1 MSRAAAKALLARAK
15 KETAR
20 RWLYARFDPTDMDL
34 ELFDESECSDDTRVS
49 DDKLLK
55 QRALNSIDD
64 VVSTVTALRNT
75 YASLA
80 SDLTQPLARQA
91 TVAARVAYGYP
102 EERPDR
108 TDCFDEDVR
117 RQCRRIINEIY
128 SSKVESSGPVVY
140 LIRTDDPEFVK
151 IGFTTCLEMRL
162 KSLRTAS
169 HVEPTIHLT
178 IEGTRSLERELH
190 TRFEVARYS
199 REWFRLTD
207 DIKTFIASAGSSES
221 RAAAP
226 AQWPRLAFATLPSI
240 GERSKDR
247 QQHFLLRASATAQ
260 QSQRPCI
267 FHGDSNPCSSLKKA
281 IFSWENARRR
291 VPAHKP
297 TPHIEAD
304 RDNQPRLASSRP
316 ARSRTPLFAGIEIQ

>member
-1 MSRAAAKALLARAK
+1 MLEKEQTIQALADRLERFDAPLSLPEDWIILCDDDDLRNMSRAAAKALLARAK

-20 RWLYARFDPTDMDL
+20 RWLYARFDPTEMDL
-34 ELFDESECSDDTRVS
+34 ELFEESEYSDDTQVF

-91 TVAARVAYGYP
+91 TVAARVVYGYP
-102 EERPDR
+102 KERPDR

-128 SSKVESSGPVVY
+128 SSKVKSSGPVVY
-140 LIRTDDPEFVK
+140 LISTDNPEFVK
-151 IGFTTCLEMRL
+151 IGFTTCLERRL

-178 IEGTRSLERELH
+178 IEGTRPLERELH
-190 TRFEVARYS
+190 TRFETARYS

-207 DIKTFIASAGSSES
+207 DIKTFIASAGLSEA
-221 RAAAP
+221 RAGDAS
-226 AQWPRLAFATLPSI
+226 TL
-240 GERSKDR
+240 
-247 QQHFLLRASATAQ
+247 
-260 QSQRPCI
+260 
-267 FHGDSNPCSSLKKA
+267 
-281 IFSWENARRR
+281 
-291 VPAHKP
+291 
-297 TPHIEAD
+297 
-304 RDNQPRLASSRP
+304 
-316 ARSRTPLFAGIEIQ
+316 

>member
-1 MSRAAAKALLARAK
+1 MLEKEQAIQALADRLERFDAPLSLPEDWIILCDDDDLRNMSRAAAKALLARAK

-34 ELFDESECSDDTRVS
+34 ELFEESECSDDTQVDDTQVDDTQVF

-75 YASLA
+75 YASFA

-91 TVAARVAYGYP
+91 TVAARVAHGYP

-128 SSKVESSGPVVY
+128 SSKVRSSGPVVY
-140 LIRTDDPEFVK
+140 LISTDNPEFVK

-190 TRFEVARYS
+190 TRFEAARYS

-207 DIKTFIASAGSSES
+207 DIKTFIASAGSSEA
-221 RAAAP
+221 RAGDAS
-226 AQWPRLAFATLPSI
+226 TL
-240 GERSKDR
+240 
-247 QQHFLLRASATAQ
+247 
-260 QSQRPCI
+260 
-267 FHGDSNPCSSLKKA
+267 
-281 IFSWENARRR
+281 
-291 VPAHKP
+291 
-297 TPHIEAD
+297 
-304 RDNQPRLASSRP
+304 
-316 ARSRTPLFAGIEIQ
+316 